1 MEINQLKYFKAVA
14 ETGKVILAA
23 EQLFVTPSAISASL
37 SSLEKELG
45 VQLFVRKRNQLLLN
59 RQGRI
64 LLDYAEHILRYV
76 ADAQTD
82 IVESLSEA
90 PNHIVVGVTSSNL
103 WTEMLAE
110 FALTHPEIAL
120 TSASI
125 NVKDI
130 NNAGLNSRFSFL
142 LAAEGDAP
150 EDYEKNS
157 ESIYLFDD
165 TPVVMVSPEHPL
177 AQKDVI
183 EPEDLAGLPLIW
195 PRANNN
201 IYRKIRRIFEN
212 RDLPMPAFSS
222 HTQLASLLL
231 VKKNVSIALT
241 TAHFQ
246 NSFTEELRSIPLNV
260 PECCWPHRL
269 YWRKKH
275 TLTPEEL
282 CFVEF
287 VKKFYE

>member
-110 FALTHPEIAL
+110 FALTYPEIAL

-157 ESIYLFDD
+157 ESVYLFDD

-177 AQKDVI
+177 AQKNVI
-183 EPEDLAGLPLIW
+183 EPGELAGLPLIW

-201 IYRKIRRIFEN
+201 IYKKIRRIFEN

-231 VKKNVSIALT
+231 VKKNASIALT

-246 NSFTEELRSIPLNV
+246 NSFTEELRSIPLNA
-260 PECCWPHRL
+260 PECSWPHRL
-269 YWRKKH
+269 YWRKSH
-275 TLTPEEL
+275 TLTPEET
-282 CFVEF
+282 CFIEF
-287 VKKFYE
+287 VKKFYG